1 MFLRRTPRSTG
12 LGRLATL
19 VLPATLLIVAGCT
32 SSAGPSIAAPLPPPA
47 SVESGL
53 PAIGAPVGQI
63 GTTVAPVPGTGVVGS
78 GTLGV
83 SSGSAGASGSNV
95 ASGAIAYPFPGYAG
109 INGVAPDHT
118 IVVVGSGQAPLKS
131 DGSDRASAE
140 RVAVAAALLDARA
153 LADSAA
159 RAAGVS
165 ITGVSSISIS
175 VGESY
180 IGVIPMTGGAEP
192 NIAPGAPAVPAPTPA
207 APELSVTVTVAYR
220 IG

>member
-1 MFLRRTPRSTG
+1 MRFHRTPRSAASSLRAG
-12 LGRLATL
+12 LI
-19 VLPATLLIVAGCT
+19 LPAVLLVVAGCT
-32 SSAGPSIAAPLPPPA
+32 SVAGPSVGTSLPPPA
-47 SVESGL
+47 SLSSGSTA
-53 PAIGAPVGQI
+53 PGAPADLI
-63 GTTVAPVPGTGVVGS
+63 GTTVAPVPGSGVVGS
-78 GTLGV
+78 A
-83 SSGSAGASGSNV
+83 GSAGSSA
-95 ASGAIAYPFPGYAG
+95 AIAFPFPGYAG

-131 DGSDRASAE
+131 NGSDRASAE

-165 ITGVSSISIS
+165 ITGVSSISVS

-192 NIAPGAPAVPAPTPA
+192 NIAPGGPAVPVPTPA
-207 APELSVTVTVAYR
+207 APQLSVTVTVAYR

>member
-1 MFLRRTPRSTG
+1 MLFHRTSRSAVSSLRAS
-12 LGRLATL
+12 LI
-19 VLPATLLIVAGCT
+19 LPAVLLVVAGCT
-32 SSAGPSIAAPLPPPA
+32 SVAGPSVGTSLPPPA
-47 SVESGL
+47 SLSSGSAA
-53 PAIGAPVGQI
+53 PGAPADLI
-63 GTTVAPVPGTGVVGS
+63 GTTVAPVPGSGVVGS
-78 GTLGV
+78 A
-83 SSGSAGASGSNV
+83 GSAGSAGSS
-95 ASGAIAYPFPGYAG
+95 AAIAYPFPGYAG

-131 DGSDRASAE
+131 NGSDRASAE

-165 ITGVSSISIS
+165 ITGVSSISVS

-180 IGVIPMTGGAEP
+180 IGVMPMTGGAEP
-192 NIAPGAPAVPAPTPA
+192 NIAPGGPAVPAPTPA
-207 APELSVTVTVAYR
+207 APQLSVTVTVAYR